1 VQIARLAVAACALL
15 VLVGC
20 GIGHSSQVARPTQSA
35 TPTAA
40 AAERSDYQVSDGV
53 HKSIENGVAL
63 TVSPPK
69 SFTPSDTASTSA
81 SRAVAFDVAID
92 NSGTVGFR
100 PASLAFTAT
109 IDGRATEQ
117 VIDSTQGYN
126 GPSGTTEEVAPDT
139 SLRIAV
145 AFAASKEACR
155 MIITVRSDAASA
167 LPVLLYDG
175 TV

>member
-20 GIGHSSQVARPTQSA
+20 GIGHSSQAARPTQSA
-35 TPTAA
+35 SPTA
-40 AAERSDYQVSDGV
+40 AAERSEYQVSDGV
-53 HKSIENGVAL
+53 RKAVDDGVEL
-63 TVSPPK
+63 TISQPK
-69 SFTPSDTASTSA
+69 SFTPSDTSYPSA
-81 SRAVAFDVAID
+81 ARAVAFDLTVD
-92 NSGTVGFR
+92 NGGTVAYR

-109 IDGRATEQ
+109 VDGRPTEQ

-126 GPSGTTEEVAPDT
+126 GPSGTTEEVAPGA

-145 AFAASKEACR
+145 AFAASDAPCR
-155 MIITVRSDAASA
+155 MMVTVRSDAANA
-167 LPVLLYDG
+167 TPVLLYDG